1 MLEAFA
7 VTAYAFLMSLIFGS
21 LAAVGVW
28 IERPKA
34 SAPLA
39 RIHRRDVA
47 MSVSR
52 GMRGK
57 GKGQ

>member
-1 MLEAFA
+1 MLAINSSTPPRRYIITPPF
-7 VTAYAFLMSLIFGS
+7 TPS
-21 LAAVGVW
+21 
-28 IERPKA
+28 
-34 SAPLA
+34 SAGMELTHPLA

>member
-7 VTAYAFLMSLIFGS
+7 VTAYAFLMSVIFGS

-34 SAPLA
+34 SAPLHVPDDLAGSA
-39 RIHRRDVA
+39 RVHPPRHL
-47 MSVSR
+47 VSTPD
-52 GMRGK
+52 
-57 GKGQ
+57 